1 MAQGETFN
9 SPEVNYDFSKEGTTY
24 DDNTVFIR
32 YEAMKKNYWR
42 SEVIA
47 HLKKN
52 KVEVIT
58 LLSFR
63 NG

>member
-1 MAQGETFN
+1 MISVRRDHTSN
-9 SPEVNYDFSKEGTTY
+9 NK
-24 DDNTVFIR
+24 VFAVC
-32 YEAMKKNYWR
+32 YGKLLKQLG
-42 SEVIA
+42 IA